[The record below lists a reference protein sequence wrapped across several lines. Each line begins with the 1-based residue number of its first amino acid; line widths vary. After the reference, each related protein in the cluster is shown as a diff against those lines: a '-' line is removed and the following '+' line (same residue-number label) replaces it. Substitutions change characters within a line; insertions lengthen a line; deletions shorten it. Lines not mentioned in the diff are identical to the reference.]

1 MYRRIKC
8 KAKYIAKKQDWNI
21 EQIIFKHETKICCI
35 IMALSIL
42 DYTIIEVVQATHHE
56 VDVTYGTTKEC
67 SFMFFMSV
75 TSTLFSSPGLWDKF
89 DLDWTLGKR
98 EQF

>member
-1 MYRRIKC
+1 
-8 KAKYIAKKQDWNI
+8 
-21 EQIIFKHETKICCI
+21 
-35 IMALSIL
+35 MALSIL

-89 DLDWTLGKR
+89 DLD
-98 EQF
+98 